1 MFPRFVKFKEGAKLT
16 YDGLRQEPIKFDGLL
31 AAPNSYFVAT
41 LTLYAR
47 LAKLIFRTAG
57 RKGTGRG
64 SGAWSRAQIS
74 FPFPFEC
81 LPRMLRYS

>member
-31 AAPNSYFVAT
+31 AMPNSYFVAT

-64 SGAWSRAQIS
+64 SGRVVSRPN
-74 FPFPFEC
+74 FLPLPF
-81 LPRMLRYS
+81 RMPATHATL